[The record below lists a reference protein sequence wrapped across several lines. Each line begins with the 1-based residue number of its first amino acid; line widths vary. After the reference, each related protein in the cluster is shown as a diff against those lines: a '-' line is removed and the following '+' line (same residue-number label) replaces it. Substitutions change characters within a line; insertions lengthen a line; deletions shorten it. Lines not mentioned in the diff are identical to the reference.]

1 MYTLSNKQIEYHTQ
15 FSMIYRLTILY
26 WQIRVRP
33 QIQSNP
39 KVRSIQKVSA
49 KYLTHWGRVTH
60 TCVNKLTII
69 GSENGLAPVLQGCH
83 KQSKCIETYWILYL
97 YHKGQNI
104 SPQHFIF
111 VTTLKKLKLCYLYLR
126 KTLYTRYNLATD
138 TILDGSVIT
147 FFKYCENTPAKTYLT
162 TIIYYCRVLLH
173 IMDNLNIND
182 DYINNLKSSVFY
194 SHQTFTVGLKNAS
207 THCTAWHPTLIHI
220 AYIFIYINM

>member
-60 TCVNKLTII
+60 ICVNKLTII

-83 KQSKCIETYWILYL
+83 KHSKCIETYRILCL

-111 VTTLKKLKLCYLYLR
+111 VTTIMLYLR
-126 KTLYTRYNLATD
+126 QTLYTGYNLATD
-138 TILDGSVIT
+138 NIHDGSVIT

-162 TIIYYCRVLLH
+162 TII
-173 IMDNLNIND
+173 
-182 DYINNLKSSVFY
+182 F
-194 SHQTFTVGLKNAS
+194 
-207 THCTAWHPTLIHI
+207 
-220 AYIFIYINM
+220 